1 MYNKKGLTRLL
12 FWLLTLGVCWQK
24 ILTDWIVWYKM
35 ATFSG
40 GINTLSKCCC
50 LVLNITYFLAC
61 YKLPPFIYLAF
72 VLSDPSNIKDECVNY
87 PETVKKCSSKKNFY
101 SGTIFYTYKPKWFIL
116 ETYKVLYIVLVILSL
131 HMQPPT
137 IRWLLEYNLLRLRI
151 RFFWNAAA

>member
-1 MYNKKGLTRLL
+1 MLDDVLVVLFLHFVVKKVLTYSGIFEYIKQMLL
-12 FWLLTLGVCWQK
+12 PFK
-24 ILTDWIVWYKM
+24 
-35 ATFSG
+35 S
-40 GINTLSKCCC
+40 
-50 LVLNITYFLAC
+50 ITYFLAC

-72 VLSDPSNIKDECVNY
+72 VLSDPSNKKDECVNY

-137 IRWLLEYNLLRLRI
+137 IR
-151 RFFWNAAA
+151 